1 MSDINKSGTFA
12 AIDFETADRG
22 ADSACSL
29 AIIRANRHRILDSKY
44 LLIRPPRR
52 QFEFSHIHGLTW
64 ADVQDQP
71 TFAELWPQL
80 QMQLKDID
88 FIAAHNASFDRRVL
102 LSCCQAAQIIPPEW
116 NYKCTVK
123 IARQVWSIYPTKLPN
138 VCTALNIP
146 LQHHNALSDAE
157 ACAQIIIAAENSPQ
171 KET

>member
-1 MSDINKSGTFA
+1 MTRTRTSGTFA

-29 AIIRANRHRILDSKY
+29 AIVRANSQQILDSKY
-44 LLIRPPRR
+44 WLIQPPRR

-71 TFAELWPQL
+71 TFTQLWPQL
-80 QMQLKDID
+80 HEQLKGID

-102 LSCCQAAQIIPPEW
+102 LTCCEAAHIAPPHW
-116 NYKCTVK
+116 TFQCTVK
-123 IARQVWSIYPTKLPN
+123 IARQVWKIYPTKLPN

-157 ACAQIIIAAENSPQ
+157 ACAQIIIAAEKSAL
-171 KET
+171 